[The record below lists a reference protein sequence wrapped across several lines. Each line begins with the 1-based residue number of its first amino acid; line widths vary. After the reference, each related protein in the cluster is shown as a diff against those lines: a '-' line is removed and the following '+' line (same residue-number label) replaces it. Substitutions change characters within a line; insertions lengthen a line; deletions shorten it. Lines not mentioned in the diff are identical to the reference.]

1 MQCNKSHLD
10 QFCRRYTF
18 SWSKTGCSTTKYD
31 GQPGVPGLLA
41 VSGPEADHSERLYL
55 YIAVEEVQAVRQHP
69 AEPDSLA
76 RHEAPM
82 FD

>member
-1 MQCNKSHLD
+1 M
-10 QFCRRYTF
+10 
-18 SWSKTGCSTTKYD
+18 W
-31 GQPGVPGLLA
+31 
-41 VSGPEADHSERLYL
+41 L